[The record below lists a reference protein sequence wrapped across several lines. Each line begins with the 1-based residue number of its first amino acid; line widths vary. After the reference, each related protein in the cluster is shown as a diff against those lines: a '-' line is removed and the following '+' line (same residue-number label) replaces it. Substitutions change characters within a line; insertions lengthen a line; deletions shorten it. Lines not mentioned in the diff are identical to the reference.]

1 MSILEYDNTG
11 LNIVVDKKYVLVF
24 NNNRDIIDVYQYN
37 PSIDSE
43 CNEEIPDDYDFD
55 DDYLE
60 TFYL

>member
-11 LNIVVDKKYVLVF
+11 LNIIVNKQFVLHF
-24 NNNRDIIDVYQYN
+24 NESEDCIDVYNYN
-37 PSIDSE
+37 PVIDSD
-43 CNEEIPDDYDFD
+43 NTDEIPDDYDFD

>member
-11 LNIVVDKKYVLVF
+11 LNIIVDKKYVLVF
-24 NNNRDIIDVYQYN
+24 NSNRDTIDVYQYN

-43 CNEEIPDDYDFD
+43 YNEEIPDDYDFD
-55 DDYLE
+55 EDYLE

>member
-11 LNIVVDKKYVLVF
+11 LNIIIDKKYVLVF
-24 NNNRDIIDVYQYN
+24 NNNRDTIDVYQYN

-43 CNEEIPDDYDFD
+43 CNDEIPDDYDFD
-55 DDYLE
+55 EDYLE